1 MEITFHPQKSDL
13 DLHIKN
19 IICAIKG
26 GEELKLALMGKSVE
40 LDASEDQEL
49 SFTTKVRQANTLTV
63 DVTNTEGR
71 EWAINPTIS
80 TELEAAK
87 GFFTGPSRLTVPANG
102 KATYEVT
109 YQPTIMTKMKKVKS
123 KNENDEEVEEEV
135 MNTHKATLFFP
146 LPNGTALLYKLS
158 GTATEPDA

>member
-1 MEITFHPQKSDL
+1 
-13 DLHIKN
+13 
-19 IICAIKG
+19 
-26 GEELKLALMGKSVE
+26 
-40 LDASEDQEL
+40 
-49 SFTTKVRQANTLTV
+49 V

-109 YQPTIMTKMKKVKS
+109 YQPTIMTKMKKIKS

-135 MNTHKATLFFP
+135 MDTHKATLFFP

-158 GTATEPDA
+158 GTATEPDAEDSIEEKATAKKVKSLLIPMKNWSRQS